1 MDTIEN
7 AAMLFLILACSGMF
21 AKFMTVSGL
30 APAVT
35 QLVTEANL
43 SPVVF
48 LFAAVVVFIFLGCF
62 IDAYSS
68 IALTIPIFY
77 PAAVALGI
85 DPIQFDMVC
94 ILALHMGGLTPP
106 VGLCVYSVKA
116 VAPPDTNVMGI
127 FKGAMPYLLMM
138 ILVTILFI
146 FVPGLSTFLPDAM
159 MS

>member
-1 MDTIEN
+1 
-7 AAMLFLILACSGMF
+7 MF

-30 APAVT
+30 APTITRMVT
-35 QLVTEANL
+35 GANL
-43 SPVVF
+43 SPTLF
-48 LFAAVVVFIFLGCF
+48 LFGAVLVFVFLGCF

-68 IALTIPIFY
+68 IALTIPLFY

-116 VAPPDTNVMGI
+116 VAPPGTDVMGI

-138 ILVTILFI
+138 IVVTILFI
-146 FVPGLSTFLPDAM
+146 FVPTLSTFIPDAM
-159 MS
+159 MG